1 MTLIFL
7 DVFLSGLYIYFQ
19 NDQFI
24 DDHILQMEYPSSE
37 FVRFLADFFR
47 DPNSRIE
54 AKFLFECSLLDRDN
68 NIFKLNDFNNPYAPS
83 TSLFGIIFLTTCI
96 VLVFV
101 LCFGWF
107 IVIYYRRFR
116 QYRLKKKLRQ
126 ALADTMQ
133 QILDKSPVIVLDPN
147 NRDADLTDSEP
158 MCAICLETL
167 KSQEKVRKLSK
178 SNSSE
183 HMQITLIFFV

>member
-37 FVRFLADFFR
+37 FVQFLADVFSHL
-47 DPNSRIE
+47 NSRNE
-54 AKFLFECSLLDRDN
+54 ATCLFECSLLDRDN
-68 NIFKLNDFNNPYAPS
+68 NIFKPNDFNNPYAPP